1 MSKKSTSKS
10 GGTVGIV
17 FLLVGI
23 VFLIRQTDWF
33 LLPDWLFTWPV
44 LLIVVGLVSGVS
56 SSFQRTGWIWP
67 VLIGGAFLIDREFMD
82 IDIFEYTL
90 PVVFIIVGIS
100 MIQKSNRKRGQAS
113 WGPPMGNWGGSSK
126 EDNPTFSDNSEP
138 FIAISNVLN
147 SSTIRA
153 TSKDFKGANFT
164 NIVAGLEMDFSQV
177 QFEGESIRIDITQI
191 MGGVTLYVPEHW
203 EIRQH
208 YTTLLAGFEDKRKSL
223 GNNAEGEKKILHLNG
238 FQVLSGIE
246 IKDSL

>member
-82 IDIFEYTL
+82 IDIFFSNIYMGTL
-90 PVVFIIVGIS
+90 KHPC
-100 MIQKSNRKRGQAS
+100 
-113 WGPPMGNWGGSSK
+113 
-126 EDNPTFSDNSEP
+126 
-138 FIAISNVLN
+138 
-147 SSTIRA
+147 
-153 TSKDFKGANFT
+153 
-164 NIVAGLEMDFSQV
+164 
-177 QFEGESIRIDITQI
+177 
-191 MGGVTLYVPEHW
+191 H
-203 EIRQH
+203 H
-208 YTTLLAGFEDKRKSL
+208 
-223 GNNAEGEKKILHLNG
+223 
-238 FQVLSGIE
+238 
-246 IKDSL
+246 

>member
-33 LLPDWLFTWPV
+33 QLPDWLFTWPV
-44 LLIVVGLVSGVS
+44 LLIVVGLVSGIS

-67 VLIGGAFLIDREFMD
+67 VLVGGAFLIDREFMD

-100 MIQKSNRKRGQAS
+100 MIQKSNRKKDSSCDTR
-113 WGPPMGNWGGSSK
+113 MGNWGSSSNK
-126 EDNPTFSDNSEP
+126 ANPSFSAHDEP
-138 FIAISNVLN
+138 FIALSNVLN
-147 SSTIRA
+147 SSTIQA
-153 TSKDFKGANFT
+153 TCKDFKGANLT
-164 NIVAGLEMDFSQV
+164 NIVAGLELDFSQV
-177 QFEGESIRIDITQI
+177 EFEEESISIEITQI
-191 MGGVTLYVPEHW
+191 MGGATFYVPEHW

-223 GNNAEGEKKILHLNG
+223 GNKIEGEKKVLHING
-238 FQVLSGIE
+238 FQVLSGIQ
-246 IKDSL
+246 IKDIL